1 MHYKILV
8 PCFVHD
14 FETLLVE
21 SSKVLKF
28 VPNLWELITTIY
40 CGWLQITPCIIG
52 VVVSFFKP
60 KR

>member
-1 MHYKILV
+1 MHYNILI
-8 PCFVHD
+8 PCFAHD
-14 FETLLVE
+14 FETLFLG

-28 VPNLWELITTIY
+28 APDLWDLITPIY

-52 VVVSFFKP
+52 VVVCFLKP